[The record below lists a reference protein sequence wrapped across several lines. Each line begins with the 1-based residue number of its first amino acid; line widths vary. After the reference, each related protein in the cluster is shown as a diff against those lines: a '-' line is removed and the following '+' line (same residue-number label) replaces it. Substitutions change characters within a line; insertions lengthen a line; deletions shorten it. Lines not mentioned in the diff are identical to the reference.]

1 MMHYVTC
8 KIKFTFYAEDG
19 SFVESTI
26 VGEAM
31 DTGDKATNKAMAIAY
46 KYACFQVF
54 CIPTADMVDDP
65 DAESPEARKTNEQST
80 ADAGKSLIN
89 EEMVRR
95 INAELSRTGVRKE
108 QIFALFGVDALE
120 KLNILQYNKAMKKL
134 QKTPN
139 AVEMPTGDA

>member
-1 MMHYVTC
+1 
-8 KIKFTFYAEDG
+8 
-19 SFVESTI
+19 
-26 VGEAM
+26 
-31 DTGDKATNKAMAIAY
+31 
-46 KYACFQVF
+46 
-54 CIPTADMVDDP
+54 MVDDP